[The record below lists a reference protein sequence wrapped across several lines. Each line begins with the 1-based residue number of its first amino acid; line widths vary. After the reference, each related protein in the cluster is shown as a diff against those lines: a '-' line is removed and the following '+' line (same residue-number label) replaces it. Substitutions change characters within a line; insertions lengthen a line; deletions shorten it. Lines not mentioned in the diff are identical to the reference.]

1 MKPVFIIF
9 ILSAFWS
16 CEEDVKRMTDFKDYS
31 GPAQIIYNAVIL
43 HSDSGT
49 VKAKVV
55 ADKILEFDNGNKDL
69 PSGVYLEFFNS
80 LGQISGTMK
89 ADHAVYTKEDEL
101 WRAWDNVILNNI
113 SSGERLNTEE
123 LFWDPQN
130 EKVFT
135 EKFVQIS
142 TKDQVLLGKGLMAD
156 QDFSSWQITKPT
168 GELTI
173 EE

>member
-1 MKPVFIIF
+1 M
-9 ILSAFWS
+9 
-16 CEEDVKRMTDFKDYS
+16 
-31 GPAQIIYNAVIL
+31 
-43 HSDSGT
+43 
-49 VKAKVV
+49 
-55 ADKILEFDNGNKDL
+55 
-69 PSGVYLEFFNS
+69 
-80 LGQISGTMK
+80 
-89 ADHAVYTKEDEL
+89 YTKEDEL

-113 SSGERLNTEE
+113 ANGERLNTEE
-123 LFWDPQN
+123 LFWDPKN

-142 TKDQVLLGKGLMAD
+142 TKDQVLLGEGLMAD